1 MSVLFTDPAGH
12 STLSEHMPPPQVIEV
27 LNRYLGVM
35 SELVDAHSGCVIEF
49 LGDGILA
56 VFGAPNYLPQHEE
69 ATVRCALTMQERIAD
84 LNRHW
89 QRSGVARYW
98 RGHPGQAVGQLSTV
112 SRLQVR

>member
-1 MSVLFTDPAGH
+1 
-12 STLSEHMPPPQVIEV
+12 MPPPQVIEV